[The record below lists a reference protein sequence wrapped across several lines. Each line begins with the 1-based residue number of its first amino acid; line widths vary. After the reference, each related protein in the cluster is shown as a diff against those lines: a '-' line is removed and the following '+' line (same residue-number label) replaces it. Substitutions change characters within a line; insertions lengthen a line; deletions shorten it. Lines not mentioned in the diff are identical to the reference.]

1 MNPLDE
7 AIKDLTRIL
16 GIMDVGTADRPR
28 QMAAITVTIE
38 RIKSWRNVHVP
49 KAGERG
55 GTKTLEDVDE
65 AKEDGIVG
73 KQALR
78 DAEALAKHLSGLR
91 VIVARYTNPTDH
103 EALPGTPGC
112 KSCARKRKDGDK
124 ELDGHFNAVAKR
136 YKAKSLCMF
145 CGEHLAAEKVLP
157 PLDIIDMYHRVSAQ
171 AAGKELARRQNR
183 KSVTTLAS

>member
-65 AKEDGIVG
+65 AKEDGPAPLGVSPVPG
-73 KQALR
+73 N
-78 DAEALAKHLSGLR
+78 AKTATRNST
-91 VIVARYTNPTDH
+91 ATS
-103 EALPGTPGC
+103 TPSRNVT
-112 KSCARKRKDGDK
+112 K
-124 ELDGHFNAVAKR
+124 L
-136 YKAKSLCMF
+136 
-145 CGEHLAAEKVLP
+145 
-157 PLDIIDMYHRVSAQ
+157 RVSACS
-171 AAGKELARRQNR
+171 AGNISQPRRCYPHWT
-183 KSVTTLAS
+183 SSTCTTGYQHKQPAKNSHAGRTENL